1 MGSRINRKALE
12 EVAMTEPVKLVYRY
26 QLDIFII
33 SSDGTPYQPWVT
45 CLYDPKTRKTYF
57 VDDSSETRE

>member
-1 MGSRINRKALE
+1 
-12 EVAMTEPVKLVYRY
+12 MTEPVKLVYRY